1 MTKAEELKSKTS
13 LPLIMAPMF
22 LVSTPALALAACAE
36 GVVGSF
42 PALNQRTSAGF
53 EQWLI
58 EMNTGLEKLRQ
69 PDPSKVIAPYAVNL
83 ILAHPRLNDDLA
95 LIVKHK
101 VPVVITSLGINKDVI
116 DAIHSYGGIV
126 LHDVTNA
133 HHARKAIAAGVDGI
147 IAVAAGAGGHAGNLN
162 PIALVDEIRSFY
174 DGLLVLSGCMTAG
187 SDILAAEAMGA
198 DFAYMGTR
206 FLNTVES
213 GANPEH
219 KQMIID
225 AQASD
230 LIYTSAISGVPANF
244 LGKSLEKA
252 GYDLEVL
259 KSAGPGTGKME
270 PGKPSGWNRFWSA
283 ITRMPNKFLSKHFKK
298 ASGGKLKKALG
309 EKAMKK
315 EAATWA
321 TVWSAGQG
329 VSNINDAPTV
339 HDLIDR
345 LKKEYEAAQSK
356 LIAKFNKPQ
365 AKGPQT
371 PTP

>member
-1 MTKAEELKSKTS
+1 MTKADDLKSKTS

-42 PALNQRTSAGF
+42 PALNQMTSAGF

-58 EMNTGLEKLRQ
+58 EMDKGLGDLRQ
-69 PDPSKVIAPYAVNL
+69 NNPGKTIAPYAVNL
-83 ILAHPRLNDDLA
+83 IVNPKDPRMLARLQSDLP

-101 VPVVITSLGINKDVI
+101 VPVVITSLGLEKSVI

-147 IAVAAGAGGHAGNLN
+147 IAVAAGAGGHAGTLN
-162 PIALVDEIRSFY
+162 PIALIDEIRSFY

-187 SDILAAEAMGA
+187 GDILAAEALGA

-206 FLNTVES
+206 FINTVES

-219 KQMIID
+219 KQMILD
-225 AQASD
+225 AEAKD
-230 LIYTSAISGVPANF
+230 IIYTPIISGVNANF
-244 LGKSLEKA
+244 LRPSLEKN
-252 GYDLEVL
+252 GYKEEDLKAAFL
-259 KSAGPGTGKME
+259 K
-270 PGKPSGWNRFWSA
+270 
-283 ITRMPNKFLSKHFKK
+283 
-298 ASGGKLKKALG
+298 GGKLKPAD
-309 EKAMKK
+309 A
-315 EAATWA
+315 EAASWNK
-321 TVWSAGQG
+321 VWSAGQG
-329 VSNINDAPTV
+329 VSNIKDTPTV

-345 LKKEYEAAQSK
+345 LKKEYEAAQNK
-356 LIAKFNKPQ
+356 LLAKFNKPQ
-365 AKGPQT
+365 PKKNPPGPT
-371 PTP
+371 T

>member
-1 MTKAEELKSKTS
+1 MTKAEELKAKTS

-42 PALNQRTSAGF
+42 PALNQRTSEGF

-58 EMNTGLEKLRQ
+58 EMNTSLEKMRQ
-69 PDPSKVIAPYAVNL
+69 ADPAKVIAPYAVNL
-83 ILAHPRLNDDLA
+83 ILAHPRLEDDLA

-101 VPVVITSLGINKDVI
+101 VPVVITSLGMNQAVI

-206 FLNTVES
+206 FINTVES

-252 GYDLEVL
+252 GYDLEQL
-259 KSAGPGTGKME
+259 KSAGPGTGKMP
-270 PGKPSGWNRFWSA
+270 PGKPSGWNKFWSA
-283 ITRMPNKFLSKHFKK
+283 IARRRDKFLSKHFKK
-298 ASGGKLKKALG
+298 AAGGKLKKSLG

-329 VSNINDAPTV
+329 AANINDAPTT
-339 HDLIDR
+339 HDLIER
-345 LKKEYEAAQSK
+345 LKKEYEAAQNK
-356 LIAKFNKPQ
+356 LFAKFNKPQ
-365 AKGPQT
+365 AKGLQGPKH
-371 PTP
+371 